1 MIFQPT
7 VTAPLTSDNANQH
20 WAMMGV
26 DTMSLHTTHSNACFV
41 LFMKGYEPL
50 NGGHTPWNCI
60 QFLVDVWSFKASC
73 WTEIDALHF
82 HPVSNQSLLSP
93 GQKCISKTR
102 VLPWYIHDQATTVCA
117 QIKVA
122 FYFLEANHWY
132 MHSPLHF
139 HCRCCKQNGGE
150 FLDESKL
157 NLNILGL
164 QFTEKKISDEGSR

>member
-1 MIFQPT
+1 MIFKP
-7 VTAPLTSDNANQH
+7 P
-20 WAMMGV
+20 
-26 DTMSLHTTHSNACFV
+26 SLHPWHPTMRISI
-41 LFMKGYEPL
+41 EPWWEL
-50 NGGHTPWNCI
+50 TLCPCTPLIQMPALCYSWRLRTPEWHTPCNCI

-73 WTEIDALHF
+73 WTEIDALYF

-93 GQKCISKTR
+93 GQKCNCKTR
-102 VLPWYIHDQATTVCA
+102 LLPWYIHDQATTICA

-122 FYFLEANHWY
+122 FYFLEVNHWY
-132 MHSPLHF
+132 KHSPLHF

-164 QFTEKKISDEGSR
+164 QFTEKKKSDEGSR